1 MILPSSPLPSKK
13 GGQLKLNKMVS
24 DNTKLPILQT
34 KNIFKSFGHVQALK
48 DVDIDLYPSE
58 VVALIG
64 DNGAGKSTLIK
75 IIYGIYKKDSGEDLY
90 KGN

>member
-1 MILPSSPLPSKK
+1 MTLNIKK
-13 GGQLKLNKMVS
+13 EL
-24 DNTKLPILQT
+24 ILQT

-48 DVDIDLYPSE
+48 DVDIDLFKSE

-75 IIYGIYKKDSGEDLY
+75 IISGIYQKDSGEILY
-90 KGN
+90 KGETVEINEPKDYELWKKNYK